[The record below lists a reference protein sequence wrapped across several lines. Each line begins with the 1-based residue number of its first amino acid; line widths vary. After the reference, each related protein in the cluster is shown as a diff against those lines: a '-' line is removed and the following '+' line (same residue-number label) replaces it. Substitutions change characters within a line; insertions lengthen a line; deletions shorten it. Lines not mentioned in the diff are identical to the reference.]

1 MWRRWDLWE
10 GRDYEIAG
18 QVELSLLSDLYLV
31 FWKEIVADKIY
42 SDIIAGNYD
51 PVCLAQGKLHA
62 EMAEMTP
69 EPADG
74 IIPVTKEGKIINLD
88 YAHSGPYVPI
98 YSHFKRP

>member
-31 FWKEIVADKIY
+31 FRKEIVADKVY
-42 SDIIAGNYD
+42 GDIIVGNYD
-51 PVCLAQGKLHA
+51 PIRLAQGQLHA

-88 YAHSGPYVPI
+88 NAHSGPYVPI
-98 YSHFKRP
+98 YSHLIRP